1 MCVASSGI
9 LSKGLL
15 FRRELAANTHSFND
29 NHIMASLV
37 NGSFASPLADANL
50 RIVTEGGWLAKV
62 YNGMSGLNVLISFL
76 LVLVAY
82 DQGESYDAN
91 GCGVRLL
98 MWELVMYV
106 WNKGS
111 IVGPA
116 WKMPFI
122 GPFLSSVN
130 PKMDE
135 YKAKWASGELSCVS
149 VFHKYGWHAMETVE
163 GVS

>member
-1 MCVASSGI
+1 MMPMAADW
-9 LSKGLL
+9 GLL
-15 FRRELAANTHSFND
+15 IRE
-29 NHIMASLV
+29 
-37 NGSFASPLADANL
+37 
-50 RIVTEGGWLAKV
+50 
-62 YNGMSGLNVLISFL
+62 
-76 LVLVAY
+76 
-82 DQGESYDAN
+82 Q
-91 GCGVRLL
+91 
-98 MWELVMYV
+98 VMYV

-149 VFHKYGWHAMETVE
+149 VFHKYGGHSIGLAG

>member
-1 MCVASSGI
+1 MASGGI
-9 LSKGLL
+9 CSSKGAL
-15 FRRELAANTHSFND
+15 FRRELAANTYSFNNN
-29 NHIMASLV
+29 NHSMASLV
-37 NGSFASPLADANL
+37 NGSFASPLADANM
-50 RIVTEGGWLAKV
+50 RMVTEGGWLARV

-82 DQGESYDAN
+82 DQGKLQDAN
-91 GCGVRLL
+91 GCGAGLL

-122 GPFLSSVN
+122 GPFCRRLILRWMSIRPNGRVGS
-130 PKMDE
+130 
-135 YKAKWASGELSCVS
+135 
-149 VFHKYGWHAMETVE
+149 
-163 GVS
+163 

>member
-1 MCVASSGI
+1 M
-9 LSKGLL
+9 
-15 FRRELAANTHSFND
+15 AAA
-29 NHIMASLV
+29 M
-37 NGSFASPLADANL
+37 NGSFSSPIADAAYKA
-50 RIVTEGGWLAKV
+50 VTNTNNGGLLSRM
-62 YNGMSGLNVLISFL
+62 YNGVNGLSFAITVFLI
-76 LVLVAY
+76 LVAY
-82 DQGESYDAN
+82 DQCE
-91 GCGVRLL
+91 CQPIIRLL
-98 MWELVMYV
+98 VLRSLAVIVKYV

-149 VFHKYGWHAMETVE
+149 VFHKYE
-163 GVS
+163 

>member
-1 MCVASSGI
+1 M
-9 LSKGLL
+9 
-15 FRRELAANTHSFND
+15 AAD
-29 NHIMASLV
+29 W
-37 NGSFASPLADANL
+37 G
-50 RIVTEGGWLAKV
+50 
-62 YNGMSGLNVLISFL
+62 
-76 LVLVAY
+76 
-82 DQGESYDAN
+82 
-91 GCGVRLL
+91 LL
-98 MWELVMYV
+98 MWDQVMYV

-149 VFHKYGWHAMETVE
+149 VFHKYERYPIDLTE